1 MTIIAAV
8 HVPGTG
14 TWIGSDTMA
23 SFHDGDATTYN
34 CEKWILRDDGY
45 ALGVSGSGAMLTA
58 LQHRYSSTTG
68 SNYFM
73 RTPFDFSRWL
83 RNVMAGIGAK
93 PKDSD
98 GNVSWYD
105 FTVLHA
111 WPGGVYSLSSEGGAI
126 MGEPNEI
133 IARGS
138 GMPYAVGAWWGSRND
153 DALAYPESRLEDSL
167 ACAIRWAG
175 GCGGKPWVRLLK

>member
-23 SFHDGDATTYN
+23 SFHDGDAATYN
-34 CEKWILRDDGY
+34 CEKWIVRDDGF
-45 ALGVSGSGAMLTA
+45 ALGVSGSGSMLTA
-58 LQHRYSSTTG
+58 LRHLYPLVPVPGIIS
-68 SNYFM
+68 
-73 RTPFDFSRWL
+73 PFNLSRWL
-83 RNVMAGIGAK
+83 RQVMADIGAK
-93 PKDSD
+93 PKDSE

-105 FTVLHA
+105 FTALHA
-111 WPGGVYSLSSEGGAI
+111 WPGGVYSLSSEGGATD
-126 MGEPNEI
+126 GEPNEI

-138 GMPYAVGAWWGSRND
+138 GMAYAIGAWWGSSFRTLLMEPEHKLGL
-153 DALAYPESRLEDSL
+153 ALE
-167 ACAIRWAG
+167 CANHWAG